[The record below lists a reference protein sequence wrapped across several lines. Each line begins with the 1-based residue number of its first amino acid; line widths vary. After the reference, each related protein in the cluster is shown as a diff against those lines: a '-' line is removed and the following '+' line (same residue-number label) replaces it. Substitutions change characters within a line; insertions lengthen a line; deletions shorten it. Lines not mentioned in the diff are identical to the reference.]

1 MTDLSQTPSSE
12 RVHISIFGRRNSGK
26 SSLINALTNQSLA
39 IVSDVPGTTTDPV
52 SKSMEILP
60 IGPVVVTDTAGIDD
74 VGELGR
80 MRVEKTL
87 RVLENTD
94 LAVLVIESGTQPGE
108 WEEDLVNKI
117 KDRDIPLI
125 ICATKIDRLAG
136 SARRD
141 VEPADQASVSVGPAG
156 HVPARGPGAEPI
168 RKWAAEHSAIF
179 LPISSVTREGI
190 EQLKKALG
198 ELSPTGIAEPQ
209 IIGDLIS
216 GGDIVVLVVP
226 IDKAAP
232 KGRLILPQ
240 VMTIRDA
247 LDHDAVAI
255 TVKERE
261 LRACLEGLARKPKLV
276 ITDSQAFL
284 KVDADTP
291 RDIWMTSFSIL
302 MARYHGDLA
311 EFVRAAA
318 AIDRLKIGDKVL
330 ISEGCTHH
338 PQADDI
344 GRVQIP
350 RWLRQLV
357 GGELEFGF
365 SSGRDFPPDFD
376 KYDLI
381 VHCGGCMLNRREMLY
396 RQRVASEAGVPM
408 TNYGVLL
415 AKVHGILDR
424 ALEPFPLAKLA
435 LEVGPSANRPPRRL
449 RLNRTTF

>member
-1 MTDLSQTPSSE
+1 MPDLNQTPSSE

-26 SSLINALTNQSLA
+26 SSLINALTNQRLA

-60 IGPVVVTDTAGIDD
+60 IGPVIVTDTAGIDD
-74 VGELGR
+74 VGDLGR
-80 MRVEKTL
+80 LRVEKTL
-87 RVLENTD
+87 RVLESTD
-94 LAVLVIESGTQPGE
+94 LAVLVIESGQTPDS
-108 WEEDLVNKI
+108 WEDDLVAKI
-117 KDRDIPLI
+117 KERDVPLVV
-125 ICATKIDRLAG
+125 CASKIDLAPDY
-136 SARRD
+136 SAAKRWASEHSVLFVPVSSATRD
-141 VEPADQASVSVGPAG
+141 GIDALKQALVQISPAG
-156 HVPARGPGAEPI
+156 MPEP
-168 RKWAAEHSAIF
+168 
-179 LPISSVTREGI
+179 T
-190 EQLKKALG
+190 
-198 ELSPTGIAEPQ
+198 

-247 LDHDAVAI
+247 LDHDAIAV

-261 LRACLEGLARKPKLV
+261 LRACLESLGRKPRIV

-291 RDIWMTSFSIL
+291 KDIWMTSFSIL
-302 MARYHGDLA
+302 MARYKGDLA
-311 EFVRAAA
+311 KFAEGAA
-318 AIDRLKIGDKVL
+318 AIDRLKIGDRVL

-338 PQADDI
+338 QQADDI

-350 RWLRQLV
+350 RWLRQAV

-365 SSGRDFPPDFD
+365 SSGRDFPPDFAT
-376 KYDLI
+376 YDLI
-381 VHCGGCMLNRREMLY
+381 VHCGGCMINPREVRY
-396 RQRVASEAGVPM
+396 RQRVASDAGIPM

-424 ALEPFPLAKLA
+424 ALEPFPLAKMA
-435 LEVGPSANRPPRRL
+435 LTQRETRTAPKLKVE
-449 RLNRTTF
+449 RTT

>member
-1 MTDLSQTPSSE
+1 MTDLNATPSSE

-39 IVSDVPGTTTDPV
+39 IVSEVPGTTTDPV

-60 IGPVVVTDTAGIDD
+60 IGPVIVTDTAGIDD
-74 VGELGR
+74 VGELGK

-87 RVLENTD
+87 RVLESTD
-94 LAVLVIESGTQPGE
+94 VAILIVESGTEPDE
-108 WEEDLVNKI
+108 WEQDLVNKI
-117 KDRDIPLI
+117 KDREIPLLL
-125 ICATKIDRLAG
+125 CATKTDLSPDFA
-136 SARRD
+136 
-141 VEPADQASVSVGPAG
+141 
-156 HVPARGPGAEPI
+156 PI
-168 RKWAAEHSAIF
+168 RKWATERSALFI
-179 LPISSVTREGI
+179 PISSSTREGI
-190 EQLKKALG
+190 EQLKAALG
-198 ELSPTGIAEPQ
+198 ELSPAGISETQ
-209 IIGDLIS
+209 IIGDLIT

-247 LDHDAVAI
+247 LDHDAIAI

-261 LRACLEGLARKPKLV
+261 LHACLDSLSRKPKLV

-291 RDIWMTSFSIL
+291 RDIQMTSFSIL
-302 MARYHGDLA
+302 MARYRGDLA
-311 EFVRAAA
+311 AFVAGAAA
-318 AIDRLKIGDKVL
+318 VDKLKIGDKVL

-338 PQADDI
+338 QQADDI

-381 VHCGGCMLNRREMLY
+381 VHCGGCMINRREVLY
-396 RQRVASEAGVPM
+396 RQRVAGEAGVPM

-424 ALEPFPLAKLA
+424 ALQPFPLAKLA
-435 LEVGPSANRPPRRL
+435 LTEDATKKLARPKL
-449 RLNRTTF
+449 RVNRTT

>member
-1 MTDLSQTPSSE
+1 MTNLNQTPSSE

-39 IVSDVPGTTTDPV
+39 IVSDVAGTTTDPV
-52 SKSMEILP
+52 SKSMELLP
-60 IGPVVVTDTAGIDD
+60 IGPVIMTDTAGIDD
-74 VGELGR
+74 VGDLGR

-94 LAVLVIESGTQPGE
+94 IAILVIESAAEPGE
-108 WEEDLVNKI
+108 WELDLVNKI
-117 KDRDIPLI
+117 KDRNIPLL
-125 ICATKIDRLAG
+125 ICATKIDMAG
-136 SARRD
+136 
-141 VEPADQASVSVGPAG
+141 VGVSDHIV
-156 HVPARGPGAEPI
+156 
-168 RKWAAEHSAIF
+168 RKWATEHSALF
-179 LPISSVTREGI
+179 LSVSSITRDGI
-190 EQLKKALG
+190 EQLKTAIG
-198 ELSPTGIAEPQ
+198 ELSPAAICEPE
-209 IIGDLIS
+209 IIGDLIT
-216 GGDIVVLVVP
+216 GGDTVVLVVP

-247 LDHDAVAI
+247 LDNDAIAV

-261 LRACLEGLARKPKLV
+261 LRACLDNLARKPKLV
-276 ITDSQAFL
+276 ITDSQVFQ

-291 RDIWMTSFSIL
+291 RDILMTSFSIL
-302 MARYHGDLA
+302 MARYRGDLTT
-311 EFVRAAA
+311 FVAGAS

-338 PQADDI
+338 QQADDI

-396 RQRVASEAGVPM
+396 RQRVAREAGVPM

-415 AKVHGILDR
+415 AKVHGILNR
-424 ALEPFPLAKLA
+424 ALDPFPSAKMA
-435 LEVGPSANRPPRRL
+435 LNESLEPKQASRKL
-449 RLNRTTF
+449 KLNRTTL

>member
-1 MTDLSQTPSSE
+1 MPDLNQTPSSE

-26 SSLINALTNQSLA
+26 SSLINALTNQRLA

-60 IGPVVVTDTAGIDD
+60 IGPVIVTDTAGIDD
-74 VGELGR
+74 VGDLGR
-80 MRVEKTL
+80 LRVEKTL
-87 RVLENTD
+87 RVLESTD
-94 LAVLVIESGTQPGE
+94 LAVLVIESGQTPDS
-108 WEEDLVNKI
+108 WEDDLVAKI
-117 KDRDIPLI
+117 KEREVPLVV
-125 ICATKIDRLAG
+125 CASKIDLAPDY
-136 SARRD
+136 SAATRWALEHSVLFVPVSSATRD
-141 VEPADQASVSVGPAG
+141 GIDALKQALVQISPAG
-156 HVPARGPGAEPI
+156 MPEP
-168 RKWAAEHSAIF
+168 
-179 LPISSVTREGI
+179 T
-190 EQLKKALG
+190 
-198 ELSPTGIAEPQ
+198 

-247 LDHDAVAI
+247 LDHDAIAV

-261 LRACLEGLARKPKLV
+261 LRACLESLGRKPRIV

-291 RDIWMTSFSIL
+291 KDIWMTSFSIL
-302 MARYHGDLA
+302 MARYKGDLA
-311 EFVRAAA
+311 KFAEGAA
-318 AIDRLKIGDKVL
+318 AIDRLKIGDRVL

-338 PQADDI
+338 QQADDI

-350 RWLRQLV
+350 RWLRQAV

-365 SSGRDFPPDFD
+365 SSGRDFPPDFAT
-376 KYDLI
+376 YDLI
-381 VHCGGCMLNRREMLY
+381 VHCGGCMINPREVRY
-396 RQRVASEAGVPM
+396 RQRVASDAGIPM

-424 ALEPFPLAKLA
+424 ALEPFPLAKMA
-435 LEVGPSANRPPRRL
+435 LTQRETRTAPKLKVE
-449 RLNRTTF
+449 RTT

>member
-1 MTDLSQTPSSE
+1 MTNLNQTPSGE

-39 IVSDVPGTTTDPV
+39 IVSDVAGTTTDPV

-60 IGPVVVTDTAGIDD
+60 IGPVIVTDTAGIDD
-74 VGELGR
+74 VGDLGK

-87 RVLENTD
+87 RVLEKTD
-94 LAVLVIESGTQPGE
+94 LAVLIVESGTEPGE
-108 WEEDLVNKI
+108 WEEDLI
-117 KDRDIPLI
+117 KRI
-125 ICATKIDRLAG
+125 KE
-136 SARRD
+136 RD
-141 VEPADQASVSVGPAG
+141 VPVVVCANKTDINPDFGV
-156 HVPARGPGAEPI
+156 I
-168 RKWAAEHSAIF
+168 KKWATEHSVLFVPVSAA
-179 LPISSVTREGI
+179 TREGI
-190 EQLKKALG
+190 EQLKSALVQI
-198 ELSPTGIAEPQ
+198 SPIAISEPA
-209 IIGDLIS
+209 IIGDLIT

-247 LDHDAVAI
+247 LDHDAIAV

-261 LRACLEGLARKPKLV
+261 LYECLRSLGRKPKLV

-291 RDIWMTSFSIL
+291 KDIWMTSFSIL
-302 MARYHGDLA
+302 MARYKGDL
-311 EFVRAAA
+311 EGFVAGAR
-318 AIDRLKIGDKVL
+318 AIDDLKIGSRVL

-338 PQADDI
+338 QQSDDI

-350 RWLRQLV
+350 RWLRQMV
-357 GGELEFGF
+357 GGELDFGF
-365 SSGRDFPPDFD
+365 ASGRDFPPDVAS
-376 KYDLI
+376 YDLI
-381 VHCGGCMLNRREMLY
+381 VHCGGCMLNPREMRY
-396 RQRVASEAGVPM
+396 RQRVAAEAGIPM

-415 AKVHGILDR
+415 AKVHGILER

-435 LEVGPSANRPPRRL
+435 LEESDHGPRFKME
-449 RLNRTTF
+449 RTI

>member
-1 MTDLSQTPSSE
+1 LTDLNATPSSE
-12 RVHISIFGRRNSGK
+12 RVHISIFGRRNAGK

-39 IVSDVPGTTTDPV
+39 IVSEVPGTTTDPV

-60 IGPVVVTDTAGIDD
+60 LGPVIVTDTAGIDD
-74 VGELGR
+74 TGELGR

-87 RVLENTD
+87 RVLEKTD
-94 LAVLVIESGTQPGE
+94 IAILIVESGTEPGE
-108 WEEDLVNKI
+108 FEQDLVNKI
-117 KDRDIPLI
+117 KDRGIPLL
-125 ICATKIDRLAG
+125 ICATKIDLAP
-136 SARRD
+136 D
-141 VEPADQASVSVGPAG
+141 FEPT
-156 HVPARGPGAEPI
+156 
-168 RKWAAEHSAIF
+168 RKWATEHSSVFI
-179 LPISSVTREGI
+179 PVSSSTREGI
-190 EQLKKALG
+190 ERLKEALG
-198 ELSPTGIAEPQ
+198 ELSPMGLSEPQ
-209 IIGDLIS
+209 IIGDLIT

-247 LDHDAVAI
+247 LDHDAIAI

-261 LRACLEGLARKPKLV
+261 LRACLESLGRKPRLV

-291 RDIWMTSFSIL
+291 RDIQMTSFSIL
-302 MARYHGDLA
+302 MARYRGDLA
-311 EFVRAAA
+311 AFVAGAAA
-318 AIDRLKIGDKVL
+318 VDRLKIGDRVL

-338 PQADDI
+338 QQADDI

-381 VHCGGCMLNRREMLY
+381 VHCGGCMINSREVRY

-424 ALEPFPLAKLA
+424 ALEPFPLARLA
-435 LEVGPSANRPPRRL
+435 LSERSEKRPGRPKL
-449 RLNRTTF
+449 RVSRTTL

>member
-1 MTDLSQTPSSE
+1 MSKLNETPSSE

-26 SSLINALTNQSLA
+26 SSLINALTNQRLA

-60 IGPVVVTDTAGIDD
+60 IGPVIVTDTAGIDD
-74 VGELGR
+74 IGELGQ

-94 LAVLVIESGTQPGE
+94 LAVLVIDSCSVPGDF
-108 WEEDLVNKI
+108 EEDLVRKI
-117 KDRDIPLI
+117 KDRDIPLL
-125 ICATKIDRLAG
+125 ICASKIDEYPDFVHIKSWATTHSVLFVPV
-136 SARRD
+136 SAITRD
-141 VEPADQASVSVGPAG
+141 GIEALKAALVQISPAG
-156 HVPARGPGAEPI
+156 LSEP
-168 RKWAAEHSAIF
+168 S
-179 LPISSVTREGI
+179 L
-190 EQLKKALG
+190 
-198 ELSPTGIAEPQ
+198 
-209 IIGDLIS
+209 IGDLIT
-216 GGDIVVLVVP
+216 GGDTVVLVVP

-261 LRACLEGLARKPKLV
+261 LRSCLDNLNRKPKLV

-291 RDIWMTSFSIL
+291 KDIRMTSFSII
-302 MARYHGDLA
+302 MARYKGDLA
-311 EFVRAAA
+311 GFVAGAR
-318 AIDRLKIGDKVL
+318 AIDDLRVGDRVL

-338 PQADDI
+338 AQADDI

-350 RWLRQLV
+350 RWLRQMV

-365 SSGRDFPPDFD
+365 SSGKDFPPDFTS
-376 KYDLI
+376 YDLI
-381 VHCGGCMLNRREMLY
+381 VHCGGCMINRREMLY
-396 RQRVASEAGVPM
+396 RQRVAAEAGVPM

-415 AKVHGILDR
+415 AKVHGILER
-424 ALEPFPLAKLA
+424 ALEPFPLARLA
-435 LEVGPSANRPPRRL
+435 LEESEEISNIRIE
-449 RLNRTTF
+449 RTIS

>member
-1 MTDLSQTPSSE
+1 MTSLNQTPSSE

-74 VGELGR
+74 VGELGK

-94 LAVLVIESGTQPGE
+94 LAVLIVESGAEPGE
-108 WEEDLVNKI
+108 WEQELVSKI
-117 KDRDIPLI
+117 KEREIPLL
-125 ICATKIDRLAG
+125 ICASKIDV
-136 SARRD
+136 SAD
-141 VEPADQASVSVGPAG
+141 CGTV
-156 HVPARGPGAEPI
+156 
-168 RKWAAEHSAIF
+168 RKWAKEQSALF
-179 LPISSVTREGI
+179 KAVSASTREGI
-190 EQLKKALG
+190 EELKTALG
-198 ELSPTGIAEPQ
+198 ELSPTGISEPQ
-209 IIGDLIS
+209 IIGDLIT
-216 GGDIVVLVVP
+216 GGDTVVLVVP

-247 LDHDAVAI
+247 LDHDAIAV

-261 LRACLEGLARKPKLV
+261 LRACLEGLSHKPKLV

-291 RDIWMTSFSIL
+291 KDIQMTSFSIL
-302 MARYHGDLA
+302 MARYRGDLSS
-311 EFVRAAA
+311 FVAGAAA
-318 AIDRLKIGDKVL
+318 MDSLKIGDKVL

-338 PQADDI
+338 QQADDI

-350 RWLRQLV
+350 RWLRQAV

-376 KYDLI
+376 KYNLI

-396 RQRVASEAGVPM
+396 RQRVAREAGVPM

-415 AKVHGILDR
+415 ANVHGILDR

-435 LEVGPSANRPPRRL
+435 LTEGKTKAPIRPKL
-449 RLNRTTF
+449 RLNRTTM

>member
-1 MTDLSQTPSSE
+1 
-12 RVHISIFGRRNSGK
+12 
-26 SSLINALTNQSLA
+26 
-39 IVSDVPGTTTDPV
+39 
-52 SKSMEILP
+52 MEILP

-74 VGELGR
+74 IGDLGK
-80 MRVEKTL
+80 MRVEKTM
-87 RVLENTD
+87 RVLEKTD
-94 LAVLVIESGTQPGE
+94 LAVLVIEGGTEPGE
-108 WEEDLVNKI
+108 FEQDLVNKI
-117 KDRDIPLI
+117 KDREIPLL
-125 ICATKIDRLAG
+125 ICATKIDLPVAHT
-136 SARRD
+136 A
-141 VEPADQASVSVGPAG
+141 V
-156 HVPARGPGAEPI
+156 
-168 RKWAAEHSAIF
+168 RKWAAQNSALF
-179 LPISSVTREGI
+179 LAVSSSTREGV
-190 EQLKKALG
+190 EELKFALG
-198 ELSPTGIAEPQ
+198 ALSPTGLSEPQ
-209 IIGDLIS
+209 IIGDLIT

-247 LDHDAVAI
+247 LDHDAIAVTA
-255 TVKERE
+255 KERE
-261 LRACLEGLARKPKLV
+261 LRQCLDSLAAKPRLV

-291 RDIWMTSFSIL
+291 KDIQMTSFSIL
-302 MARYHGDLA
+302 MARYRGDLA
-311 EFVRAAA
+311 GFVAGAAML
-318 AIDRLKIGDKVL
+318 DRLKIGDKVL

-338 PQADDI
+338 QQADDI

-350 RWLRQLV
+350 RWLRQAV

-381 VHCGGCMLNRREMLY
+381 VHCGGCMINRREMLY

-435 LEVGPSANRPPRRL
+435 LKEGTAKKPTRPRL
-449 RLNRTTF
+449 RVNRTTL

>member
-1 MTDLSQTPSSE
+1 
-12 RVHISIFGRRNSGK
+12 
-26 SSLINALTNQSLA
+26 
-39 IVSDVPGTTTDPV
+39 
-52 SKSMEILP
+52 MEILP
-60 IGPVVVTDTAGIDD
+60 IGPVIVTDTAGIDD
-74 VGELGR
+74 VGELGK

-94 LAVLVIESGTQPGE
+94 LAVLIVESGTEPGE
-108 WEEDLVNKI
+108 WELDLVNKI
-117 KDRDIPLI
+117 KDREIPLL
-125 ICATKIDRLAG
+125 ICASKIDVATPLRRAQGAQSMESQDVRSGVDLIRGWAKEQ
-136 SARRD
+136 SALFI
-141 VEPADQASVSVGPAG
+141 AVS
-156 HVPARGPGAEPI
+156 
-168 RKWAAEHSAIF
+168 AA
-179 LPISSVTREGI
+179 TREGI
-190 EQLKKALG
+190 EELKAALG
-198 ELSPTGIAEPQ
+198 ELSPAGVSEPQ
-209 IIGDLIS
+209 IIGDLIA
-216 GGDIVVLVVP
+216 GGDTVVLVVP

-247 LDHDAVAI
+247 LDHDAIAV

-276 ITDSQAFL
+276 VTDSQAFL

-291 RDIWMTSFSIL
+291 KDVQMTSFSIL
-302 MARYHGDLA
+302 MARYRGDLA
-311 EFVRAAA
+311 SFVAGAAA
-318 AIDRLKIGDKVL
+318 LDRLKIGDKVL

-338 PQADDI
+338 QQADDI

-350 RWLRQLV
+350 RWLRQAV

-376 KYDLI
+376 RYDLI
-381 VHCGGCMLNRREMLY
+381 VHCGGCMINRREMLY

-424 ALEPFPLAKLA
+424 ALDPFPLAKLA
-435 LEVGPSANRPPRRL
+435 LKEGGTDRPMRPKL
-449 RLNRTTF
+449 RLNRTTM

>member
-1 MTDLSQTPSSE
+1 MPDLNQTPSSE

-26 SSLINALTNQSLA
+26 SSLINALTNQRLA

-60 IGPVVVTDTAGIDD
+60 IGPVIVTDTAGIDD
-74 VGELGR
+74 VGDLGKL
-80 MRVEKTL
+80 RVEKTL
-87 RVLENTD
+87 RVLESTD
-94 LAVLVIESGTQPGE
+94 LAVLVIESGQPPDS
-108 WEEDLVNKI
+108 WEDDLVARI
-117 KDRDIPLI
+117 KERDVPLV
-125 ICATKIDRLAG
+125 ICASKIDLEPDY
-136 SARRD
+136 SAAKQWASEHSVLFVPVSSATRD
-141 VEPADQASVSVGPAG
+141 GIDALKQALVQISPAG
-156 HVPARGPGAEPI
+156 MPEP
-168 RKWAAEHSAIF
+168 
-179 LPISSVTREGI
+179 T
-190 EQLKKALG
+190 
-198 ELSPTGIAEPQ
+198 

-247 LDHDAVAI
+247 LDHDAIAV

-261 LRACLEGLARKPKLV
+261 LRACLESLGRKPKLV

-291 RDIWMTSFSIL
+291 KDIWMTSFSIL
-302 MARYHGDLA
+302 MARYKGDLA
-311 EFVRAAA
+311 KFAEGAA
-318 AIDRLKIGDKVL
+318 AIDRLNIGDRVL

-338 PQADDI
+338 QQADDI

-350 RWLRQLV
+350 RWLRQAV

-365 SSGRDFPPDFD
+365 SSGRDFPPDFAT
-376 KYDLI
+376 YDLI
-381 VHCGGCMLNRREMLY
+381 VHCGGCMINPREVRY
-396 RQRVASEAGVPM
+396 RQRVASDAGVPM

-424 ALEPFPLAKLA
+424 ALEPFPLAKMA
-435 LEVGPSANRPPRRL
+435 LTERETSTAPKLKVE
-449 RLNRTTF
+449 RTM

>member
-1 MTDLSQTPSSE
+1 MAGLNEVPSGE

-74 VGELGR
+74 VGDLGK

-87 RVLENTD
+87 RVLEKTD
-94 LAVLVIESGTQPGE
+94 LAVLIVESGQAPGE
-108 WEEDLVNKI
+108 WEEDLVQRI
-117 KDRDIPLI
+117 KEREIPLV
-125 ICATKIDRLAG
+125 ICASKTDADPG
-136 SARRD
+136 FSA
-141 VEPADQASVSVGPAG
+141 VK
-156 HVPARGPGAEPI
+156 
-168 RKWAAEHSAIF
+168 KWATEHSTLFVPVSAA
-179 LPISSVTREGI
+179 TRDGI
-190 EQLKKALG
+190 EQLKSALVQI
-198 ELSPTGIAEPQ
+198 SPVAISEPT
-209 IIGDLIS
+209 IIGDLIT

-247 LDHDAVAI
+247 LDHDAITV

-261 LRACLEGLARKPKLV
+261 LLSCLSSLARKPKLV

-291 RDIWMTSFSIL
+291 KDIWMTSFSIL
-302 MARYHGDLA
+302 MARFKGDLA
-311 EFVRAAA
+311 GFVAGAK
-318 AIDRLKIGDKVL
+318 AIDHLKIGSRVL

-338 PQADDI
+338 QQADDI
-344 GRVQIP
+344 GKVQIP
-350 RWLRQLV
+350 RWLRQAV

-365 SSGRDFPPDFD
+365 ASGKDFPPDVAS
-376 KYDLI
+376 YDLI
-381 VHCGGCMLNRREMLY
+381 VHCGGCMLNPREM
-396 RQRVASEAGVPM
+396 R
-408 TNYGVLL
+408 
-415 AKVHGILDR
+415 
-424 ALEPFPLAKLA
+424 
-435 LEVGPSANRPPRRL
+435 
-449 RLNRTTF
+449 

>member
-1 MTDLSQTPSSE
+1 MSDLNQTPSSE

-60 IGPVVVTDTAGIDD
+60 IGPVLVTDTAGIDD

-94 LAVLVIESGTQPGE
+94 LAILIVESGSQPGE
-108 WEEDLVNKI
+108 WEQDLVNKI
-117 KDRDIPLI
+117 KDRDIPLL
-125 ICATKIDRLAG
+125 ICATKTD
-136 SARRD
+136 
-141 VEPADQASVSVGPAG
+141 EYVGPA
-156 HVPARGPGAEPI
+156 HDVPAQHI
-168 RKWAAEHSAIF
+168 RKWATERSALF
-179 LPISSVTREGI
+179 LPVSAVTREGI
-190 EQLKKALG
+190 EQLKTALG
-198 ELSPTGIAEPQ
+198 ELSPTGISEPQ
-209 IIGDLIS
+209 IIGDLIT

-247 LDHDAVAI
+247 LDHDAIAV

-261 LRACLEGLARKPKLV
+261 LRACLDDLSRKPKLV

-291 RDIWMTSFSIL
+291 KDIWMTSFSIL
-302 MARYHGDLA
+302 MARYRGDLA
-311 EFVRAAA
+311 AFVAGAA

-330 ISEGCTHH
+330 VSEGCTHH
-338 PQADDI
+338 QQADDI

-396 RQRVASEAGVPM
+396 RQRVAGEAGVPM

-424 ALEPFPLAKLA
+424 ALDPFPLAKLA
-435 LEVGPSANRPPRRL
+435 LEKKPKAGPAPRKL
-449 RLNRTTF
+449 RLGRTTL

>member
-1 MTDLSQTPSSE
+1 MSLNQTPSSE

-60 IGPVVVTDTAGIDD
+60 IGPVIVTDTAGIDD

-94 LAVLVIESGTQPGE
+94 LAVLIVESGSAPGE

-117 KDRDIPLI
+117 KDREIPLL
-125 ICATKIDRLAG
+125 ICATKTDLAPDH
-136 SARRD
+136 SA
-141 VEPADQASVSVGPAG
+141 V
-156 HVPARGPGAEPI
+156 
-168 RKWAAEHSAIF
+168 RKWATEHSALFI
-179 LPISSVTREGI
+179 PVSSSTREGI
-190 EQLKKALG
+190 EQLKAALG
-198 ELSPTGIAEPQ
+198 ELSPAGISEPR
-209 IIGDLIS
+209 IIGDLIT
-216 GGDIVVLVVP
+216 GGDTVVLVVP

-247 LDHDAVAI
+247 LDHDAIAI

-261 LRACLEGLARKPKLV
+261 LRACLDGLSRKPKLV

-291 RDIWMTSFSIL
+291 KGIWMTSFSIL
-302 MARYHGDLA
+302 MARYRGDLA
-311 EFVRAAA
+311 GFVAGAA
-318 AIDRLKIGDKVL
+318 AIDGLKIGDKVL

-338 PQADDI
+338 QQADDI

-350 RWLRQLV
+350 RWLRQAV

-365 SSGRDFPPDFD
+365 SSGRDFPPDFER
-376 KYDLI
+376 YDLI
-381 VHCGGCMLNRREMLY
+381 VHCGGCMINRREMLY
-396 RQRVASEAGVPM
+396 RQRVAGDAGVPM

-424 ALEPFPLAKLA
+424 ALDPFPLAKLA
-435 LEVGPSANRPPRRL
+435 LSETKPTAPPRPKPRIS
-449 RLNRTTF
+449 RTMS